1 MLTRNLDRLQFL
13 LHTMLTWQPSELGS
27 TWSQIRVTVDL
38 WQAVALH
45 QGGATPRL
53 LVLGMLL

>member
-1 MLTRNLDRLQFL
+1 
-13 LHTMLTWQPSELGS
+13 MLTWQPSELGS

-53 LVLGMLL
+53 PVLGTLL

>member
-1 MLTRNLDRLQFL
+1 LQFL
-13 LHTMLTWQPSELGS
+13 LHNMLTWQSFELGS

-45 QGGATPRL
+45 
-53 LVLGMLL
+53 